1 MWKIVLGVVALYLA
15 YTYLRP
21 MLEGFSNPDTRADQ
35 PCPPGYVKCPSGDCK
50 LKTDVHSPCH

>member
-1 MWKIVLGVVALYLA
+1 MWKLVLGVVALYLA
-15 YTYLRP
+15 YKYVYP
-21 MLEGFSNPDTRADQ
+21 MLEGFSNPDTRTDI